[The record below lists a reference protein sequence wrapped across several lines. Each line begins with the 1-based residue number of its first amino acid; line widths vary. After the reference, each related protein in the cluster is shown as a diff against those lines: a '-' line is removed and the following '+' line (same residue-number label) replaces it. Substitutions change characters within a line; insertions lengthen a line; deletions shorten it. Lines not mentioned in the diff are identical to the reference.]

1 LTAILE
7 STDSSAFSL
16 DRQYR
21 YTAFN
26 SSHASV
32 MKSIYG
38 CDISIGRSL
47 AEYQMV
53 PEDWD
58 GARKNLDRALEGE
71 TFVESGFS
79 GDEGLSRRFF
89 EISHY
94 PIRTEAGTI
103 IGVSVFSRDVTER
116 KLAEEKIESLAKFP
130 AENPNP
136 VLRLR
141 RDGVILYAN
150 DASRPILGAW
160 GREAGDE
167 APPDWRAII
176 EEASADGAART
187 AALEHLERI
196 WSIYVAPVKGTD
208 YVNLFGRETTESRRI
223 EEAFHTSE
231 MRYRRLFE
239 AAKDGI
245 LILDAETGAVVDI
258 NPFLLGL
265 IGYAKEEV
273 LHRKVWELGFLKDL
287 ATSRENF
294 LELQRKQYVR
304 YEDLPLE
311 TADGRRLD
319 VEFVSNVYEV
329 EGTKVIQCNI
339 RDIAERVLAA
349 QEIRRLNAVLENR
362 VLERTAQLHSANEE
376 LEKAKTEAEAAN
388 RAKSDFLATMS
399 HEIRTPMNA
408 IIGFSDLALK
418 DELAPRQKDQF
429 SKIHSAGISLLG
441 TINDILDFSKIEAGK
456 LSMEHLDFSLDKVLD
471 AVLSVTGQ
479 SACAKGL
486 ELIFN
491 VPSDIPKD
499 LAGDPSRLRQ
509 VLVNLM
515 GNAIKFTEVGEVE
528 LKVELLE
535 RTNEKAKL
543 QFTVRDSGIGMTK
556 DQSAKLFQPFSQAD
570 SSMSRKYGGTG
581 LGLSIVYRLVEMM
594 SGQIWMDSEPG
605 KGSTFTFTVWLDLA
619 SAGSRRPYS
628 LPPTLEGMR
637 VLVAD
642 DNAVAQEVIRDILES
657 LRFRVDVV
665 SSGEEAVRSVVD
677 ADERDRYGLVLMDW
691 LMPGIDG
698 IEATRRITAG
708 GVVVKVP
715 AIILLSA
722 SGGGEGERALA
733 LEAGAVSF
741 LQKPVTGSTLFDAI
755 VTTFAPALIA
765 AGCEDRAENRLD
777 SGLEGALVLLVE
789 DNDMNQEI
797 AMELLHGA
805 GMEVTVANNGREAI
819 ERLEEPLARFDL
831 VLMDIQMPEMD
842 GYEATRRIRSQER
855 FAGLPVIAMSA
866 HALIEERERAQAAG
880 MNDYISKPIDSAA
893 MFDTLRRFYRRP
905 EAGPRRAAKSRAEAP
920 DASAAAGVALP
931 AIAAL
936 DSESALRRI
945 VGNKRLYMDLLRR
958 FIEGQEGVADK
969 VREALKAGDRAL
981 AERLSHTLKGLS
993 GNIGAAGIQVAAGEL
1008 ERAIGGK
1015 EAEAPIEEIL
1025 DRLSREMAATIEAIK
1040 PAVLA
1045 WAAEDP
1051 REARLSRTSADPGET
1066 WKEFGRLVEESDTDS
1081 VDYLDSNREA
1091 LAAFCPPE
1099 GLAGIEAAL
1108 KAYDFPAAL
1117 RILRPRPGRGEE

>member
-1 LTAILE
+1 MSDENILIVDDSPTQLEKLRHLLTRRGFSVTTANSGIRALEQLGKGLPSLIISDIVMPEMGGYELCRRIKDGEGTWRVPVILLTSLSDPGDVLKGLECGADSYITKPFDEDHLIGIIPRIIADNAARDRDRHYVKLAVPGPEGQRVISADPHQMLTLMLSSYEAAVIRNKELIKAEGDLRALNENLERLVRERTATLTAILE

-479 SACAKGL
+479 SACAKG
-486 ELIFN
+486 
-491 VPSDIPKD
+491 
-499 LAGDPSRLRQ
+499 
-509 VLVNLM
+509 
-515 GNAIKFTEVGEVE
+515 T
-528 LKVELLE
+528 
-535 RTNEKAKL
+535 
-543 QFTVRDSGIGMTK
+543 RD
-556 DQSAKLFQPFSQAD
+556 A
-570 SSMSRKYGGTG
+570 
-581 LGLSIVYRLVEMM
+581 
-594 SGQIWMDSEPG
+594 
-605 KGSTFTFTVWLDLA
+605 
-619 SAGSRRPYS
+619 
-628 LPPTLEGMR
+628 
-637 VLVAD
+637 
-642 DNAVAQEVIRDILES
+642 
-657 LRFRVDVV
+657 
-665 SSGEEAVRSVVD
+665 
-677 ADERDRYGLVLMDW
+677 
-691 LMPGIDG
+691 
-698 IEATRRITAG
+698 
-708 GVVVKVP
+708 
-715 AIILLSA
+715 
-722 SGGGEGERALA
+722 
-733 LEAGAVSF
+733 
-741 LQKPVTGSTLFDAI
+741 
-755 VTTFAPALIA
+755 
-765 AGCEDRAENRLD
+765 
-777 SGLEGALVLLVE
+777 
-789 DNDMNQEI
+789 
-797 AMELLHGA
+797 
-805 GMEVTVANNGREAI
+805 
-819 ERLEEPLARFDL
+819 
-831 VLMDIQMPEMD
+831 
-842 GYEATRRIRSQER
+842 
-855 FAGLPVIAMSA
+855 
-866 HALIEERERAQAAG
+866 
-880 MNDYISKPIDSAA
+880 
-893 MFDTLRRFYRRP
+893 
-905 EAGPRRAAKSRAEAP
+905 
-920 DASAAAGVALP
+920 
-931 AIAAL
+931 
-936 DSESALRRI
+936 
-945 VGNKRLYMDLLRR
+945 
-958 FIEGQEGVADK
+958 
-969 VREALKAGDRAL
+969 
-981 AERLSHTLKGLS
+981 
-993 GNIGAAGIQVAAGEL
+993 
-1008 ERAIGGK
+1008 
-1015 EAEAPIEEIL
+1015 
-1025 DRLSREMAATIEAIK
+1025 
-1040 PAVLA
+1040 
-1045 WAAEDP
+1045 
-1051 REARLSRTSADPGET
+1051 
-1066 WKEFGRLVEESDTDS
+1066 
-1081 VDYLDSNREA
+1081 
-1091 LAAFCPPE
+1091 
-1099 GLAGIEAAL
+1099 
-1108 KAYDFPAAL
+1108 
-1117 RILRPRPGRGEE
+1117 